1 MSSDVRPR
9 TALPEDR
16 ARLTRWPGL
25 LTLSLG
31 IVTGPIAM
39 LVNEELIY
47 LTNMWACGT
56 GKQPAMHIVPL
67 ICLLVTLGAGFLA
80 WADWVRVGR
89 GVEDEAA
96 TIDSRSRFIAL
107 GGMAI
112 SALSAL
118 LILAQW
124 LAIFVFGACMRA

>member
-1 MSSDVRPR
+1 MPDE
-9 TALPEDR
+9 TAR
-16 ARLTRWPGL
+16 FTRWPGL
-25 LTLSLG
+25 LSLSLG
-31 IVTGPIAM
+31 VLLGPVAV

-56 GKQPAMHIVPL
+56 RSQLAMHVVPL
-67 ICLLVTLGAGFLA
+67 VCLIAALFAGFLA
-80 WADWVRVGR
+80 YADWGRVGR
-89 GVEDEAA
+89 GMEDGAA
-96 TIDSRSRFIAL
+96 TVDSRSRFLAL
-107 GGMAI
+107 SGMAI

>member
-1 MSSDVRPR
+1 MATSADPN
-9 TALPEDR
+9 ER

-25 LTLSLG
+25 LGLTLG
-31 IVTGPIAM
+31 VVAGPIAM

-56 GKQPAMHIVPL
+56 GKQLAMHVVPL
-67 ICLLVTLGAGFLA
+67 ICLAVTIGAGSLA
-80 WADWVRVGR
+80 WRDWVRVGR

-96 TIDSRSRFIAL
+96 TVDSRSRFLAL
-107 GGMAI
+107 TGMAV

-118 LILAQW
+118 IILAQW

>member
-1 MSSDVRPR
+1 MATR
-9 TALPEDR
+9 TVVEPDER
-16 ARLTRWPGL
+16 VRLTRWPGL
-25 LTLSLG
+25 LSLTLG
-31 IVTGPIAM
+31 IVVGPIAV
-39 LVNEELIY
+39 LANEELIY
-47 LTNMWACGT
+47 VTNMWACGT
-56 GKQPAMHIVPL
+56 GKQLAMHVVPIV
-67 ICLLVTLGAGFLA
+67 CLVVTVGAGLLA
-80 WADWVRVGR
+80 WRDWDRVGR

-96 TIDSRSRFIAL
+96 TIDSRSRFLAL

>member
-1 MSSDVRPR
+1 MTTR
-9 TALPEDR
+9 TAEPDEL

-25 LTLSLG
+25 LTLTLG
-31 IVTGPIAM
+31 VVVGPIAV

-47 LTNMWACGT
+47 VTNMWACGT
-56 GKQPAMHIVPL
+56 GKQLAMHVVPL
-67 ICLLVTLGAGFLA
+67 VCLAVTIGAGFLA
-80 WADWVRVGR
+80 WSDWARVGR

-96 TIDSRSRFIAL
+96 TVESRSRFLAL
-107 GGMAI
+107 AGMAA
-112 SALSAL
+112 SGLSAL